1 MRLPCE
7 MRIAALSLLIP
18 MLEYFQFRGAH
29 FRGFPPFMTTHQDLA
44 RINRYRSQSLRLL
57 ESAVSELRGGRW
69 TRTEELLWGSLTLAV
84 KGAAVSRGDALD
96 DDAAVKA
103 YARQLGSGT
112 GGSGIP
118 LNSLRPS
125 AKPWNGPENHA
136 VGWRVS
142 SEPLT
147 TSVGQ

>member
-1 MRLPCE
+1 
-7 MRIAALSLLIP
+7 
-18 MLEYFQFRGAH
+18 
-29 FRGFPPFMTTHQDLA
+29 MTTHHDLA

-103 YARQLGSGT
+103 YARQLGSDLRDRRVRDSFEQLAALSNALERARESRRRVEGVFRT
-112 GGSGIP
+112 LDDISG
-118 LNSLRPS
+118 
-125 AKPWNGPENHA
+125 A
-136 VGWRVS
+136 VETLWDLADS
-142 SEPLT
+142 NLADQD
-147 TSVGQ
+147 TSR